1 MWNQYFAK
9 LERLAAER
17 PVYLAFMVFLAA
29 TLIVVPASLPFYLL
43 DPWGF
48 LENILSEAHGM
59 LFDLLV
65 IGCFGYW
72 LTHRAERRQKNNRY
86 QEEVEDFLG
95 WRSPEATHRIAGNI
109 RRLNRGGVTDNL
121 RLTEA
126 FLRGAN
132 LAGAKLA
139 ESDLWGADLEGAML
153 RDACLDRANL
163 AGANL
168 QRANLERAHLL
179 AADLRGAH
187 LEEADLER
195 AVLDQADLRG
205 ATLTNADL
213 QYASMQGT
221 NLERTSLAGAN
232 LRGATLEAA
241 NLGSIDLTE
250 ANLRRAVFGN
260 ANLTDACLTHADLV
274 GADFLD
280 LHQPDG
286 EALVALFADVKTLF
300 GAKFA
305 PEIKEKLEAAHPSL
319 FQIAHNRSTK
329 EAVVEE

>member
-1 MWNQYFAK
+1 MWKQPFSK

-17 PVYLAFMVFLAA
+17 PVYLAFMVFLTA

-43 DPWGF
+43 NPWGF

-109 RRLNRGGVTDNL
+109 RRLNRGGVTENL

-126 FLRGAN
+126 FLQGAN
-132 LAGAKLA
+132 LAGAKLT

-153 RDACLDRANL
+153 RDARLDRANL
-163 AGANL
+163 AGANM

-179 AADLRGAH
+179 EADLRGAQ
-187 LEEADLER
+187 LQEADLER
-195 AVLDQADLRG
+195 AVLDSADLRG

-213 QYASMQGT
+213 QYASMKHT

-232 LRGATLEAA
+232 LRGASLESA
-241 NLGSIDLTE
+241 NLAGIDLTE
-250 ANLRRAVFGN
+250 ANLRRAVFGK
-260 ANLTDACLTHADLV
+260 ADLTDACLTNADLV
-274 GADFLD
+274 GTDFLD
-280 LHQPDG
+280 LQQPDG
-286 EALVALFADVKTLF
+286 EALVALFADVKTMF
-300 GAKFA
+300 GAKFPPA
-305 PEIKEKLEAAHPSL
+305 IKKKLEAAYPAR
-319 FQIAHNRSTK
+319 FQIAHPRTR
-329 EAVVEE
+329 EETVMD

>member
-1 MWNQYFAK
+1 MAKRLSSK

-17 PVYLAFMVFLAA
+17 PVFLAFMIFLVA
-29 TLIVVPASLPFYLL
+29 TLVILPASLPFYWV
-43 DPWGF
+43 DPWSF
-48 LENILSEAHGM
+48 LENIMGEAYGV

-72 LTHRAERRQKNNRY
+72 LTHRAERLQKNNRY
-86 QEEVEDFLG
+86 REEVEDYLG

-109 RRLNRGGVTDNL
+109 RRLNRGGVIKKL

-126 FLRGAN
+126 FLQGAN
-132 LAGAKLA
+132 LAGAKLT

-153 RDACLDRANL
+153 RDAHLDRANL

-168 QRANLERAHLL
+168 QRANLERANLL
-179 AADLRGAH
+179 EADLRGAQ
-187 LEEADLER
+187 LQEADLER
-195 AVLDQADLRG
+195 AVLDKADLRG

-221 NLERTSLAGAN
+221 TLERTSLVGAN

-241 NLGSIDLTE
+241 HLAGIDLTD

-260 ANLTDACLTHADLV
+260 ADLTNADLV
-274 GADFLD
+274 STDFLD
-280 LHQPDG
+280 LQQPDG
-286 EALVALFADVKTLF
+286 DALVALFADVKTLF

-305 PEIKEKLEAAHPSL
+305 PAIKDELEAAYPSL
-319 FQIAHNRSTK
+319 FQIAHPRRAEET
-329 EAVVEE
+329 VVD